1 MAEANQ
7 KIVRYPLLTPAIFF
21 SIGTA
26 IGANTLA
33 NPFPFLYAGIICFAL
48 YLCIIKLL
56 KRSSIGE
63 QIGSYFI
70 YTTLFL
76 IALANAMY
84 SRQMQ
89 IYDFETILEIA
100 EESNDA
106 TFCGRISEAPR
117 RFTTKRGTGGLDFK
131 FDVYELPDDFGGTK
145 ITPTKISVVWFGPK
159 TIGTLESNI
168 PMAELGDGWQL
179 HGKLFYEKNYYG
191 DIELK
196 LTISGN
202 DKQCFRLSKY
212 DLPFPLSTISS
223 MRSYASDLLS
233 LNDKGHWL
241 NSSIVRMM
249 VLGYGTDIPYKTRQL
264 FRQSGTVHVFAISGL
279 HVGIVATIVVLIL
292 SFMRLSPGVRTI
304 FFSLIIVAYTIA
316 TGASPSTVRA
326 CIMSL
331 IFYTSILAGRKTMLL
346 STIAATALITQ
357 AINPLQIN
365 NIGYILSFVCII
377 GIALF
382 APPLIGLSERIKA
395 SISEYK
401 LRRKLAKSEA
411 NNVGILEDLNSSFWR
426 RNWKAVQELF
436 LVKVFIEALRQIPE
450 GLAVSIAVFIA
461 SIPATGYLFNQITPI
476 SILCNILV
484 IPLAFFIV
492 ITAALAMVTGI
503 FSFELAIIFN
513 SANIAFTDWLMA
525 IAEFGAN
532 MPFATIALPTWSLSA
547 TIISGILI
555 FLLAFLLRPL
565 KK

>member
-1 MAEANQ
+1 MAEKNQ
-7 KIVRYPLLTPAIFF
+7 KLVRYPLLMPAIVF

-33 NPFPFLYAGIICFAL
+33 NPFPYLYAGIGCFIL
-48 YLCIIKLL
+48 YLCLLPLL
-56 KRSSIGE
+56 KRIRFGERIGTFLVYL
-63 QIGSYFI
+63 I
-70 YTTLFL
+70 LFVA
-76 IALANAMY
+76 ALANAMH
-84 SRQMQ
+84 SRQVQ
-89 IYDFETILEIA
+89 LYDFETILEIA
-100 EESNDA
+100 EESSDA
-106 TFCGRISEAPR
+106 TFSGRISEAPR
-117 RFTTKRGTGGLDFK
+117 RFTTKRGNGGLDFK
-131 FDVYELPDDFGGTK
+131 FDVHELPDDFGGTK
-145 ITPTKISVVWFGPK
+145 ISPTQISVVWFGPK

-168 PMAELGDGWQL
+168 PMVELGDGWQL
-179 HGKLFYEKNYYG
+179 HGKLSYEENYYG
-191 DIELK
+191 NVELK

-202 DKQCFRLSKY
+202 DKQCFRVSEY

-223 MRSYASDLLS
+223 MRSYASDTLMLGT
-233 LNDKGHWL
+233 KGHWL

-279 HVGIVATIVVLIL
+279 HVGIVATIVVLVL
-292 SFMRLSPGVRTI
+292 SITRLSPAIRTL

-316 TGASPSTVRA
+316 TGASPSTIRA

-331 IFYTSILAGRKTMLL
+331 IFYTSILAGRRTMLL

-382 APPLIGLSERIKA
+382 APPLVGLSERLKEA
-395 SISEYK
+395 ISSARM
-401 LRRKLAKSEA
+401 RRKLAKAEA
-411 NNVGILEDLNSSFWR
+411 TGGSILEDLDSRLWQSR
-426 RNWKAVQELF
+426 WKAFRELF
-436 LVKVFIEALRQIPE
+436 FVKAFLEASRQIPE
-450 GLAVSIAVFIA
+450 GMAVSIAVFIA
-461 SIPATGYLFNQITPI
+461 SIPATGYFFGQITPI

-492 ITAALAMVTGI
+492 ITAALSMLSGI
-503 FSFELAIIFN
+503 LSYELAIIFN

-525 IAEFGAN
+525 IAEFGAG
-532 MPFATIALPTWSLSA
+532 LPGASISLPEWTLSA
-547 TIISGILI
+547 TLVSSAIIL
-555 FLLAFLLRPL
+555 LLAFLLRPL